1 MVRLIILPVFRSYIS
16 SGLAILQSY
25 NMYIILVYDIE
36 EKRVGKMLKLCRQY
50 LNWIQNSVFEGEL
63 TEVKLKELIYKAK
76 NIMNAEKDSIIVF
89 SSRQEKWLEKQV
101 IGKEKNELDNI
112 L

>member
-1 MVRLIILPVFRSYIS
+1 
-16 SGLAILQSY
+16 
-25 NMYIILVYDIE
+25 MYIILVYDIE

-63 TEVKLKELIYKAK
+63 TEVKLKELLYKAK
-76 NIMNAEKDSIIVF
+76 DIMDIKKDSIIVF
-89 SSRQEKWLEKQV
+89 KSRQEKWLDKQV